1 MKTFVS
7 VERGLGIMAD
17 KQGEIML
24 SLPADK
30 DYVLIARMVL
40 SGLGMLAGMDVGLID
55 DLRTATNECC
65 DCLLHQ
71 PMKAERLELR
81 ARICDG
87 RLYCCLN
94 AVRSG
99 GPSDL
104 PPSDLEITRGVL
116 ETLMP
121 DVSLQSDACG
131 VGSIGFS
138 LPV

>member
-1 MKTFVS
+1 MLK
-7 VERGLGIMAD
+7 GAKDMAD
-17 KQGEIML
+17 QQREVILK
-24 SLPADK
+24 LPADK
-30 DYVLIARMVL
+30 EFVLLARMTL
-40 SGLGMLAGMDVGLID
+40 SGLGMIAGLDVDLID
-55 DLRTATNECC
+55 DLRTAIDECF

-71 PMKAERLELR
+71 PIRAQAMEMR
-81 ARICDG
+81 ARVENG

-99 GPSDL
+99 GSSDL
-104 PPSDLEITRGVL
+104 PQSDLEITRGVL

-121 DVSLQSDACG
+121 DVTLQCDACG

>member
-1 MKTFVS
+1 MV
-7 VERGLGIMAD
+7 D
-17 KQGEIML
+17 KQGEIII

-30 DYVLIARMVL
+30 EFVLLARMAV
-40 SGLGMLAGMDVGLID
+40 SGLGMLAGLDVDLID
-55 DLRTATNECC
+55 DLRTATDECC

-71 PMKAERLELR
+71 PIRADRLELR
-81 ARICDG
+81 ARVEGG

-94 AVRSG
+94 ATRTDGVSE
-99 GPSDL
+99 L
-104 PPSDLEITRGVL
+104 PLGDLEITRGVL

-121 DVSLQSDACG
+121 DVSLQCDACG

>member
-1 MKTFVS
+1 
-7 VERGLGIMAD
+7 MAD
-17 KQGEIML
+17 KNGEILL

-30 DYVLIARMVL
+30 DFVLLARMAL
-40 SGLGMLAGMDVGLID
+40 SGLGMLAGLDVDLID
-55 DLRTATNECC
+55 DIRTATDECC

-71 PMKAERLELR
+71 PIRADRLELR
-81 ARICDG
+81 ARIDNG

-94 AVRSG
+94 AVRSN

-104 PPSDLEITRGVL
+104 PQSDLEITRGVL

-121 DVSLQSDACG
+121 DVTLQGDACG

>member
-1 MKTFVS
+1 
-7 VERGLGIMAD
+7 
-17 KQGEIML
+17 ML

-30 DYVLIARMVL
+30 DFVLLARMAL

-55 DLRTATNECC
+55 DLRSATDECC

-71 PMKAERLELR
+71 PVKAERLELR
-81 ARICDG
+81 ARIESD

-99 GPSDL
+99 GASDV

-121 DVSLQSDACG
+121 DVSLQCDACG

>member
-1 MKTFVS
+1 
-7 VERGLGIMAD
+7 MAD
-17 KQGEIML
+17 KQGEVIL

-30 DYVLIARMVL
+30 EHVLLARMAL
-40 SGLGMLAGMDVGLID
+40 SGLGMLAGLDVDLID
-55 DLRTATNECC
+55 DLRTAVDECF

-71 PMKAERLELR
+71 PIRTDRVEMH
-81 ARICDG
+81 ARVENG

-94 AVRSG
+94 ALRAG
-99 GPSDL
+99 GSSDL
-104 PPSDLEITRGVL
+104 PQSDLDVTRGVL

-121 DVSLQSDACG
+121 DVSLQCDACG

>member
-1 MKTFVS
+1 MA
-7 VERGLGIMAD
+7 ERQD
-17 KQGEIML
+17 EIVL
-24 SLPADK
+24 NLPADR
-30 DYVLIARMVL
+30 DFVLLARMVV
-40 SGLGMLAGMDVGLID
+40 SGLGMLAGLDVDLID
-55 DLRTATNECC
+55 DLRTATDECC

-71 PMKAERLELR
+71 PIRAERLELR
-81 ARICDG
+81 ARVQNA
-87 RLYCCLN
+87 RLYCCMN

-104 PPSDLEITRGVL
+104 PQSDLEITRGVL

-121 DVSLQSDACG
+121 DVNLQCDACG

>member
-1 MKTFVS
+1 
-7 VERGLGIMAD
+7 MAD

-24 SLPADK
+24 SLPADRE
-30 DYVLIARMVL
+30 YVLLARMAL
-40 SGLGMLAGMDVGLID
+40 SGLGMLAGMEVGLID
-55 DLRTATNECC
+55 DLRSATDECC

-71 PMKAERLELR
+71 PVKAERLELR
-81 ARICDG
+81 ARIEDG

-99 GPSDL
+99 GASDL
-104 PPSDLEITRGVL
+104 PPGDMDITRGVL

-121 DVSLQSDACG
+121 DVSLQCDACG

-138 LPV
+138 LPVT

>member
-1 MKTFVS
+1 
-7 VERGLGIMAD
+7 MAD
-17 KQGEIML
+17 KRGEIML

-30 DYVLIARMVL
+30 DFVLLARMAL
-40 SGLGMLAGMDVGLID
+40 SGLGMLAGLDVDLID
-55 DLRTATNECC
+55 DLRTATDECC

-71 PMKAERLELR
+71 PVRADRLELR
-81 ARICDG
+81 ARVENG

-94 AVRSG
+94 ALRNG
-99 GPSDL
+99 GTSDL
-104 PPSDLEITRGVL
+104 PQSDLEITRGVL

-121 DVSLQSDACG
+121 DVSLQCDACG

>member
-1 MKTFVS
+1 
-7 VERGLGIMAD
+7 MAE

-24 SLPADK
+24 SLPADR
-30 DYVLIARMVL
+30 DFVLLARMAL
-40 SGLGMLAGMDVGLID
+40 SGLGMVAGLDVDLID
-55 DLRTATNECC
+55 DLRSATDECC

-71 PMKAERLELR
+71 PVLAERLELR
-81 ARICDG
+81 ARIGDG

-99 GPSDL
+99 GVSDVA
-104 PPSDLEITRGVL
+104 PSDLEITRGVL

-121 DVSLQSDACG
+121 DVSLQCDACG

-138 LPV
+138 LPI

>member
-1 MKTFVS
+1 MV
-7 VERGLGIMAD
+7 D
-17 KQGEIML
+17 KQGEIII

-30 DYVLIARMVL
+30 EFVLLARMAV
-40 SGLGMLAGMDVGLID
+40 SGLGMLAGLDVDLID
-55 DLRTATNECC
+55 DLRTATDECC

-71 PMKAERLELR
+71 PIRADRLELR
-81 ARICDG
+81 ARVEDG

-94 AVRSG
+94 AIRTNGASE
-99 GPSDL
+99 L
-104 PPSDLEITRGVL
+104 PLGDMEITRGVL

-121 DVSLQSDACG
+121 DVSLQCDACG

>member
-1 MKTFVS
+1 MALKGVK
-7 VERGLGIMAD
+7 EMAD
-17 KQGEIML
+17 KKGEVSL
-24 SLPADK
+24 SLPADRE
-30 DYVLIARMVL
+30 YVLLARMAL
-40 SGLGMLAGMDVGLID
+40 SGLGMLAGLDVDLID
-55 DLRTATNECC
+55 DLRTATDECC

-71 PMKAERLELR
+71 PAKAERLEIR
-81 ARICDG
+81 ARMDAG

-99 GPSDL
+99 GASDL
-104 PPSDLEITRGVL
+104 PINDLEITRGVL

-121 DVSLQSDACG
+121 DVTLECDSCG

>member
-1 MKTFVS
+1 
-7 VERGLGIMAD
+7 MAD
-17 KQGEIML
+17 KKGEVLLTM
-24 SLPADK
+24 PADREF
-30 DYVLIARMVL
+30 VLLARMVV
-40 SGLGMLAGMDVGLID
+40 SGLGMLAGLDVDLID
-55 DLRTATNECC
+55 DLRTATDECC

-71 PMKAERLELR
+71 PVMANRLELR
-81 ARICDG
+81 ARVEGG

-104 PPSDLEITRGVL
+104 PVSDLEITRGVL

-121 DVSLQSDACG
+121 DVSLQCDACG

>member
-1 MKTFVS
+1 
-7 VERGLGIMAD
+7 MAYR
-17 KQGEIML
+17 KGEITL
-24 SLPADK
+24 SLPADR
-30 DYVLIARMVL
+30 DFVLLARMAV
-40 SGLGMLAGMDVGLID
+40 SGLGMLAGLDVDLID
-55 DLRTATNECC
+55 DLRAAIDECC

-71 PMKAERLELR
+71 PFKADRLDLR
-81 ARICDG
+81 ARVDGG

-94 AVRSG
+94 AVRAG

-104 PPSDLEITRGVL
+104 PVSDLEITRGVL

-121 DVSLQSDACG
+121 DVSLECDACG

>member
-1 MKTFVS
+1 
-7 VERGLGIMAD
+7 MAYR
-17 KQGEIML
+17 KGEITL
-24 SLPADK
+24 SLPADR
-30 DYVLIARMVL
+30 DFVLLARMAV
-40 SGLGMLAGMDVGLID
+40 SGLGMLAGLDVDLID
-55 DLRTATNECC
+55 DLRAAIDECC

-71 PMKAERLELR
+71 PFKAVRLDLR
-81 ARICDG
+81 ARVDGG

-94 AVRSG
+94 AVRAG

-104 PPSDLEITRGVL
+104 PVSDLEITRGVL

-121 DVSLQSDACG
+121 DVSLECDACG

>member
-1 MKTFVS
+1 MPEK
-7 VERGLGIMAD
+7 R
-17 KQGEIML
+17 GEITL
-24 SLPADK
+24 NLPADR
-30 DYVLIARMVL
+30 DFVLLARMAL
-40 SGLGMLAGMDVGLID
+40 SGLGMIAGLDVDLID
-55 DLRTATNECC
+55 DLRAATDECC

-71 PMKAERLELR
+71 PVRADRLELR
-81 ARICDG
+81 ARVEGG

-99 GPSDL
+99 GASDL
-104 PPSDLEITRGVL
+104 PQSDLEITRSVL

-121 DVSLQSDACG
+121 EVTLQCDTCG

>member
-1 MKTFVS
+1 
-7 VERGLGIMAD
+7 MAET
-17 KQGEIML
+17 KGEILL
-24 SLPADK
+24 SLPANK
-30 DYVLIARMVL
+30 DFVLLARMTL
-40 SGLGMLAGMDVGLID
+40 SGLGMLAGLDVGLID
-55 DLRTATNECC
+55 DLRSATDECC

-71 PMKAERLELR
+71 PVKAERLELR
-81 ARICDG
+81 ARIDGG

-99 GPSDL
+99 GESDL
-104 PPSDLEITRGVL
+104 PQSDLEITRGVL

-121 DVSLQSDACG
+121 DVSLQCDACG

>member
-1 MKTFVS
+1 
-7 VERGLGIMAD
+7 MAD
-17 KQGEIML
+17 KRGEIML

-30 DYVLIARMVL
+30 DFVLLARMAV
-40 SGLGMLAGMDVGLID
+40 SGLGMLAGLDVDLID
-55 DLRTATNECC
+55 DLRTATDECC

-71 PMKAERLELR
+71 PVRADRLELR
-81 ARICDG
+81 ARVESG

-99 GPSDL
+99 GASDL
-104 PPSDLEITRGVL
+104 PQSDLEITRGVL

-121 DVSLQSDACG
+121 DVSLQCDACG

>member
-1 MKTFVS
+1 
-7 VERGLGIMAD
+7 MAD
-17 KQGEIML
+17 KQDEIVL
-24 SLPADK
+24 SLPADR
-30 DYVLIARMVL
+30 DFVLLARMVV
-40 SGLGMLAGMDVGLID
+40 SGLGMLAGLDVDLID
-55 DLRTATNECC
+55 DLRTATDECC

-71 PMKAERLELR
+71 PIRAERLELR
-81 ARICDG
+81 ARVDGG

-94 AVRSG
+94 AVRAG

-104 PPSDLEITRGVL
+104 PVSDLEITRGVL

-121 DVSLQSDACG
+121 DVTLECDSCG

>member
-1 MKTFVS
+1 
-7 VERGLGIMAD
+7 MAD

-30 DYVLIARMVL
+30 DFILLARMAL
-40 SGLGMLAGMDVGLID
+40 SGLGMLAGLDVDLID
-55 DLRTATNECC
+55 DLRSATDECC

-71 PMKAERLELR
+71 PLKADRLEMH
-81 ARICDG
+81 ARIGDG

-94 AVRSG
+94 AIRG
-99 GPSDL
+99 GDVSDV
-104 PPSDLEITRGVL
+104 PASDVEITRGIL

-121 DVSLQSDACG
+121 DVSLQCDACG

-138 LPV
+138 LPIN

>member
-1 MKTFVS
+1 
-7 VERGLGIMAD
+7 MAD
-17 KQGEIML
+17 SKGEILL
-24 SLPADK
+24 SLPANK
-30 DYVLIARMVL
+30 DFVLLARMTL
-40 SGLGMLAGMDVGLID
+40 SGLGMLAGLDVGLID
-55 DLRTATNECC
+55 DLRSATDECC

-71 PMKAERLELR
+71 PIKADRLELR
-81 ARICDG
+81 ARIDGG

-99 GPSDL
+99 GESDL
-104 PPSDLEITRGVL
+104 PQSDLEITRGVL

-121 DVSLQSDACG
+121 DVSLQCDACG